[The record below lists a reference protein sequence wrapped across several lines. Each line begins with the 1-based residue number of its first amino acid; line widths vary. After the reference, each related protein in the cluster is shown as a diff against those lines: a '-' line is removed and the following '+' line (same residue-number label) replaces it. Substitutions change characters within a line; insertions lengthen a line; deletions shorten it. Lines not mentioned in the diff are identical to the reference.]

1 MFGAFYVSG
10 TWDAEVTKSLHKHK
24 QKKNAR
30 FLHSCIYL
38 ELMSRSYVLV
48 HKLLML
54 MPMFMCV
61 NIISEDNAMCAY
73 TYTCIASEEK
83 ALYTETV

>member
-1 MFGAFYVSG
+1 
-10 TWDAEVTKSLHKHK
+10 
-24 QKKNAR
+24 
-30 FLHSCIYL
+30 
-38 ELMSRSYVLV
+38 MSRSYVLV

>member
-1 MFGAFYVSG
+1 M
-10 TWDAEVTKSLHKHK
+10 
-24 QKKNAR
+24 
-30 FLHSCIYL
+30 YL
-38 ELMSRSYVLV
+38 LV

-83 ALYTETV
+83 AYNNKLITITLPIFRLINFFPKHGYPAVFTSSPNNSAYNFS

>member
-1 MFGAFYVSG
+1 M
-10 TWDAEVTKSLHKHK
+10 
-24 QKKNAR
+24 
-30 FLHSCIYL
+30 YL
-38 ELMSRSYVLV
+38 LV

-61 NIISEDNAMCAY
+61 NIISEDNTMCAY
-73 TYTCIASEEK
+73 TNPYTCIASEEK

>member
-1 MFGAFYVSG
+1 M
-10 TWDAEVTKSLHKHK
+10 
-24 QKKNAR
+24 
-30 FLHSCIYL
+30 YL
-38 ELMSRSYVLV
+38 LV

-83 ALYTETV
+83 AYNNNTANF